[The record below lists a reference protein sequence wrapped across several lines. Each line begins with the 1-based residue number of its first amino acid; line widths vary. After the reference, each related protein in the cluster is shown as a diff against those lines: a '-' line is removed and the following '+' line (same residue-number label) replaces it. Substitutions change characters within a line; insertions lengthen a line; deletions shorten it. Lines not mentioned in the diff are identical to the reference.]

1 MTKTNKTLLG
11 VMIVAI
17 IVVITIGTSFAY
29 MTDNLS
35 GSRTIDVI
43 NVDNGSMVV
52 AYQGN
57 TGVFKSSDYD
67 KKEELIGFKTF
78 SITGTNN
85 SSSDIIVYNLSL
97 DINYNEYNDNEV
109 YFILGGKGDNNGKIV
124 EKADATT
131 KYYLN
136 NLKGVSTIDLGEG
149 FFSADSQNSVHTY
162 AIYYYTTNVGQNKNF
177 ETKIRFSAVNE

>member
-35 GSRTIDVI
+35 GSRTLDIIDTK
-43 NVDNGSMVV
+43 NGKMIV

-57 TGVFKSSDYD
+57 TAVFKSSDYD

-85 SSSDIIVYNLSL
+85 SSEELLVYKLSL
-97 DINYNEYNDNEV
+97 EVNYNEYEDNEV
-109 YFILGGKGDNNGKIV
+109 YFLLGGKTDGNGKIT
-124 EKADATT
+124 KNADAST

-136 NLKGVSTIDLGEG
+136 NLTALSTIDLGEG
-149 FFSADSQNSVHTY
+149 FFSTDANNSVHTY
-162 AIYYYTTNVGQNKNF
+162 GIYFYTNSTKNNKNF
-177 ETKIRFSAVNE
+177 ETRIRFSKVN